1 MIIIEE
7 FIKVNFSIIH
17 LLKEDCMSK
26 RFELVKHYLVNFLK
40 EETFKTGLNGAV
52 LGLSGGIDSAVVAV
66 LGKEAFGD
74 NLLCVMMPSKYSSQ
88 SSLDDAEELSE
99 KFNLRIEREDITSLL
114 EAYKNNDNSNNLR
127 IGNFSA
133 RMRMSILFDIS
144 AREGSLV
151 LGTSNKSELLL
162 GYGTLF
168 GDLASAINPIGDI
181 YKSEIFEF
189 ARFLGVPDSIINK
202 PPSAD
207 LWEGQSDEADLGY
220 TYAEIDTVL
229 KEYVENRLSREE
241 LIQKGFKTEMVEMVI
256 KKIYQNQFKRRP
268 PLIAKLTS
276 RTIGH
281 DFLYPRDIKL

>member
-1 MIIIEE
+1 
-7 FIKVNFSIIH
+7 
-17 LLKEDCMSK
+17 MSK
-26 RFELVKHYLVNFLK
+26 KFELVKHYLVNFLK
-40 EETFKTGLNGAV
+40 EETFKTGLQGGV
-52 LGLSGGIDSAVVAV
+52 IGLSGGIDSAVVTV
-66 LGKEAFGD
+66 LAKEAFSD
-74 NLLCVMMPSKYSSQ
+74 KLLCIMMPSKYSSQ
-88 SSLDDAEELSE
+88 SSLDDARELCD
-99 KFNLRIEREDITSLL
+99 KFNLRVEKEDITTLL
-114 EAYKNNDNSNNLR
+114 EAYENNNNSNNLR

-168 GDLASAINPIGDI
+168 GDLASAINPIGDM
-181 YKSEIFEF
+181 YKSEVFEF
-189 ARFLGVPDSIINK
+189 ARYLGVPDSIIDK

-207 LWEGQSDEADLGY
+207 LWEGQSDEDDLGY
-220 TYAEIDTVL
+220 TYAQIDTVL

-241 LIQKGFKTEMVEMVI
+241 LISRGFETAMIDMAI

>member
-1 MIIIEE
+1 M
-7 FIKVNFSIIH
+7 
-17 LLKEDCMSK
+17 LK

-52 LGLSGGIDSAVVAV
+52 LGLSGGIDSAVVAI
-66 LGKEAFGD
+66 LAKEAYNDKF
-74 NLLCVMMPSKYSSQ
+74 LCIMMPSKFSSQ
-88 SSLDDAEELSE
+88 NSLDDAHELCDKFDLRVE
-99 KFNLRIEREDITSLL
+99 KEDITSLL
-114 EAYKNNDNSNNLR
+114 EAYKNNEDSNNLR

-144 AREGSLV
+144 ARESSLV

-162 GYGTLF
+162 GYGTLY
-168 GDLASAINPIGDI
+168 GDLASAINPIGDM

-189 ARFLGVPDSIINK
+189 AKYLGVPDSIIQK

-207 LWEGQSDEADLGY
+207 LWEGQSDEDDLGY
-220 TYAEIDTVL
+220 TYAQIDKVL

-241 LIQKGFKTEMVEMVI
+241 LIQNGFEQEMVDLAI

>member
-1 MIIIEE
+1 
-7 FIKVNFSIIH
+7 
-17 LLKEDCMSK
+17 MSK

-40 EETFKTGLNGAV
+40 EETFKTGLKGGV

-66 LGKEAFGD
+66 LAKEAFD
-74 NLLCVMMPSKYSSQ
+74 DKLLTIMMPSHYSSQ
-88 SSLDDAEELSE
+88 SSLDDAMELVE
-99 KFNLRIEREDITSLL
+99 KFHLRVEKEDITSLL
-114 EAYKNNDNSNNLR
+114 QAYENNKNSNNLR

-133 RMRMSILFDIS
+133 RMRMAILFDIS
-144 AREGSLV
+144 AREGALV

-162 GYGTLF
+162 GYGTLY
-168 GDLASAINPIGDI
+168 GDLASAINPIGDL

-189 ARFLGVPDSIINK
+189 ARFLGIPDSIIDK

-207 LWEGQSDEADLGY
+207 LWEGQSDEDDLGY
-220 TYAEIDTVL
+220 TYAQIDRVL
-229 KEYVENRLSREE
+229 REYVENRLSREE
-241 LIQKGFKTEMVEMVI
+241 LIAQGFDQDMVDMAL